1 MVAEL
6 VECVYD
12 VCIRVVVDV
21 RMSTLAES
29 FAQDKIIPRQL
40 CACRLRMT
48 VASNGAGTCSPT
60 SKLTTQSARGSESG
74 IVRSNQLTK
83 PSVYSSTFP
92 APSYAVQSR
101 SGSSLRSRCP
111 YWPKSL
117 NVVLRAKP
125 TLAHSSTP
133 SCAFPRTAG
142 KTPSARR
149 SITGLS
155 LTLAPHQQA
164 RGSTRGTGEACTTR
178 ATHNARSQLA
188 LSRFSSGRPT
198 PAPRC
203 KGISLHRTAPCTE
216 VQADFPASAP
226 PVRVACTEFWHLA
239 SVQDGCEVHV
249 QASFG
254 LL

>member
-1 MVAEL
+1 M
-6 VECVYD
+6 
-12 VCIRVVVDV
+12 
-21 RMSTLAES
+21 
-29 FAQDKIIPRQL
+29 Q
-40 CACRLRMT
+40 

-188 LSRFSSGRPT
+188 LSRFSSGL
-198 PAPRC
+198 A
-203 KGISLHRTAPCTE
+203 LHLHLGARASPCTE
-216 VQADFPASAP
+216 L
-226 PVRVACTEFWHLA
+226 HLA
-239 SVQDGCEVHV
+239 PRGAGGLPCIGTAG
-249 QASFG
+249 ASRLHRVLAPCFG
-254 LL
+254 AGWVRGACSGLFWCSL

>member
-1 MVAEL
+1 
-6 VECVYD
+6 
-12 VCIRVVVDV
+12 
-21 RMSTLAES
+21 
-29 FAQDKIIPRQL
+29 
-40 CACRLRMT
+40 MT

-203 KGISLHRTAPCTE
+203 KGISLHRTAPCTARCRRTSLHRHRRCE
-216 VQADFPASAP
+216 SPAPSSG
-226 PVRVACTEFWHLA
+226 T
-239 SVQDGCEVHV
+239 
-249 QASFG
+249 
-254 LL
+254 LLRCRMGARCMFRPLLVFSSSQSKDI